1 MQTQYYCYGCAI
13 NTTDFPIV
21 KVYVADFPVVKV
33 HVDELSSTCDRIW
46 KHKLCATLSTNININ
61 CHLPI
66 KVYYCSCTV
75 RHIRI
80 EIIHTAQDKIL
91 ISANPC

>member
-1 MQTQYYCYGCAI
+1 MQTQYYSYGCTI
-13 NTTDFPIV
+13 NTTDFPIL

-33 HVDELSSTCDRIW
+33 HVDELSSTW
-46 KHKLCATLSTNININ
+46 KHQLCATLSTDINMN

-66 KVYYCSCTV
+66 KVYYRICTV